1 MGDFPS
7 HQSFSKEIAETIGLE
22 EAIIFEQ
29 IKSSD
34 IKRASFKQIKKNLT
48 FLSEKKIISSLHKL
62 EKLNLIERSGGFFWL
77 KIIKTRSISQSF
89 AKKNH
94 QSSFL
99 REIIF
104 QAKQLG
110 IKKKTVRDNL
120 EIIKKKI
127 STDRKEG
134 LVRDEILKILIM
146 EQNKLNKAKYLPNK
160 KIPIEKTWNPN
171 VDALSIL
178 KSSGVSEEFIN
189 NSIPEFILYW
199 REKNFKSD
207 SWNTLFVSHVRK
219 EWAKF
224 THKINDKNKPQLMTD
239 DWEPDESCYD
249 VLKLSR
255 IKKKF
260 AKQQLTEFRIFWI
273 DSKELMTSWNSKF
286 IQHVKFKWYKKNPNA
301 SGIISRLNDKE
312 WAVDIEN

>member
-1 MGDFPS
+1 M
-7 HQSFSKEIAETIGLE
+7 K
-22 EAIIFEQ
+22 
-29 IKSSD
+29 
-34 IKRASFKQIKKNLT
+34 T
-48 FLSEKKIISSLHKL
+48 F
-62 EKLNLIERSGGFFWL
+62 NQF
-77 KIIKTRSISQSF
+77 
-89 AKKNH
+89 
-94 QSSFL
+94 
-99 REIIF
+99 
-104 QAKQLG
+104 
-110 IKKKTVRDNL
+110 
-120 EIIKKKI
+120 
-127 STDRKEG
+127 
-134 LVRDEILKILIM
+134 M
-146 EQNKLNKAKYLPNK
+146 EQNKLNRTTYLPNK
-160 KIPIEKTWNPN
+160 KVTIEKTWNPN

-260 AKQQLTEFRIFWI
+260 AKQQLAEFRIFWI
-273 DSKELMTSWNSKF
+273 DSKEIMTSWNSKF